1 MTASD
6 EPVRGVAKDGRPQD
20 RLVPAATDFREL
32 VERLPLIV
40 YIDEADPTSP
50 SLYVSAQ
57 TTAVLGYT
65 PEDWASRPDFFL
77 SILHPDDRE
86 RVVAETARMLAG
98 GGQSPFEYRLLRRDG
113 SVVWMRDEAVLVQD
127 EAGKVL
133 CTQGYMLDITER
145 KEREGALW
153 RSEART
159 RAMLDAALDAVIT
172 IDCGGAIIEFN
183 PAAERIFGYARDAV
197 IGRQMVEL
205 IVPPALRTQHS
216 TGFRHYLATGE
227 GPVLGKR
234 IEVPAM
240 RADGSEFP
248 IELSIA
254 VVDLP
259 GEPVFTA
266 YLRDI
271 SEQKRRE
278 AAMLESEAIVDSSFD
293 AIVGRTTDGI
303 VTSWNAAAERIFGY
317 SAAEMLGRSVALL
330 APPESDDG
338 LEGVNQSLRR
348 GEPVGPFEAVR
359 VRKDGRRIDVES
371 TVSPIVG
378 PTGSVIGVSAIS
390 RDISERKRSQAL
402 AAGQAQLLE
411 FMATGAAL
419 PRVLDS
425 VARFVEE
432 HAEGVLASILL
443 LDRDGIHL
451 RHGAAPNLPDA
462 YCEAIDGTAVGPAV
476 GSCGTAAYRRER
488 VCVSDI
494 ASDPLWKDFRDL
506 ALDVGLR
513 ACWSTPIFAADSTLL
528 GTFALYYR
536 EPCDCDALN
545 VDIVDI
551 VELATHLAAIAIER
565 ARSESAAREGEE
577 RYRDLFENA
586 NEPIATVTMDEQ
598 ITEVNRAF
606 ERVLGY
612 TRAEIIGTNLA
623 QYTTPEG
630 VEESQ
635 RATQRKLSGEVS
647 GTTFEQEFHAK
658 DGHSVILEVSSRVIM
673 ENGIPVGVQ
682 GICRDVTARK
692 QSELELRRLSELNRH
707 QALHDDLTGLPNRA
721 CFGQQVEHAIS
732 VADEDGS
739 RMAVL
744 LMDLDRFKEINDTLG
759 HRYGDLLL
767 VELARRLE
775 SVLRRS
781 DTVARLGGDE
791 FGILVRQLSD
801 SADDLEQALERILA
815 ALEQPF
821 QADGL
826 PVHVE
831 ASIGVARYPV
841 HGRDV
846 DLLLQRADVAMYMA
860 KATGAPHAEYEVE
873 LDRHDTATLT
883 LLSELPRALRDREL
897 VLHYQPKLDVHTGEL
912 AGIEALTRWQHP
924 TRGLI
929 APGEFVPA
937 AENTGLIQPLT
948 RYVLDEALGQLARWK
963 GDGHRLN
970 VAVNLSMRN
979 LHDTTLPE
987 QVARLLHKWELP
999 GERLTIEITE
1009 SAIVS
1014 DPVRTAD
1021 IIRRL
1026 KELGVGIAID
1036 DFGTGYTSLA
1046 YLARLAIT
1054 QLKIDRSFVQN
1065 MDSDADDAAIV
1076 RSIITL
1082 GHDLGL
1088 EVVAEGVETRAT
1100 CEQLARLGCDTV
1112 QGYWLSRALPPD
1124 ELSEWLTHTAKRMG
1138 EAAA

>member
-1 MTASD
+1 MTARDPS
-6 EPVRGVAKDGRPQD
+6 PRGVKSERSPLD
-20 RLVPAATDFREL
+20 RLAPAAADFRGV

-40 YIDEADPTSP
+40 YIDEADPTAP
-50 SLYVSAQ
+50 TLYISSQ

-65 PEDWASRPDFFL
+65 PEDWTSRPDFFM

-86 RVVAETARMLAG
+86 RVVAETARLLTAG
-98 GGQSPFEYRLLRRDG
+98 EQSPFEYRVLRRDG
-113 SVVWMRDEAVLVQD
+113 SVAWIRDEAVVVRD
-127 EAGKVL
+127 EAGRSV

-145 KEREGALW
+145 KEREAALSH
-153 RSEART
+153 SEART

-172 IDCGGAIIEFN
+172 IDRRGAVIEFN
-183 PAAERIFGYARDAV
+183 PAAERIFGYARDIV
-197 IGRQMVEL
+197 VGRQMVDL
-205 IVPPALRTQHS
+205 IVPPALREAHS
-216 TGFRHYLATGE
+216 TGFERYLATGE
-227 GPVLGKR
+227 GPLLGKR

-240 RADGSEFP
+240 RADGSEFAS
-248 IELSIA
+248 ELSIQA
-254 VVDLP
+254 VDAP
-259 GEPVFTA
+259 GGPLFTA
-266 YLRDI
+266 YVRDI

-278 AAMLESEAIVDSSFD
+278 AALLESEAIVGSSFD
-293 AIVGRTTDGI
+293 AIVGRTIDGI

-317 SAAEMLGRSVALL
+317 GAAEMLGRPVSLL
-330 APPESDDG
+330 APPEGDDV
-338 LEGVNQSLRR
+338 LEAANESMRR
-348 GEPVGPFEAVR
+348 GEEVEPFEAVR
-359 VRKDGRRIDVES
+359 IRKDGRRIYVES
-371 TVSPIVG
+371 TLSPIVG

-390 RDISERKRSQAL
+390 RDVTERKRSQAL

-419 PRVLDS
+419 PQVLDN
-425 VARFVEE
+425 VARFVEQ
-432 HAEGVLASILL
+432 HADGVLVSILL

-451 RHGAAPNLPDA
+451 RHGAAPSLPGA
-462 YCEAIDGTAVGPAV
+462 FCEAIDGTAIGPAA

-488 VCVSDI
+488 VCVTDI
-494 ASDPLWKDFRDL
+494 ASDPLWHDFRDL
-506 ALDVGLR
+506 ALDAGLR
-513 ACWSTPIFAADSTLL
+513 ACWSTPILAADSALL
-528 GTFALYYR
+528 GTFALYHR
-536 EPCDCDALN
+536 QPCDFDALDG
-545 VDIVDI
+545 DILD
-551 VELATHLAAIAIER
+551 LATHLAAIAIER
-565 ARSESAAREGEE
+565 ARSEAAAREGEE

-598 ITEVNRAF
+598 ITDVNRAF
-606 ERVLGY
+606 EHVLGY

-623 QYTTPEG
+623 DYTTPEG

-635 RATQRKLSGEVS
+635 RATEHKLSGEAR
-647 GTTFEQEFHAK
+647 GTTFEQEFQAK
-658 DGHSVILEVSSRVIM
+658 DGHAVMLEVSSRVIV
-673 ENGIPVGVQ
+673 ENGVPVGVQ
-682 GICRDVTARK
+682 GICRDITARK
-692 QSELELRRLSELNRH
+692 QSELDLRRLSELNRH

-732 VADEDGS
+732 VADQDGS
-739 RMAVL
+739 RLAVL
-744 LMDLDRFKEINDTLG
+744 LMDLNRFKEINDTLG

-767 VELARRLE
+767 AELARRLE

-781 DTVARLGGDE
+781 DTIARLGGDE
-791 FGILVRQLSD
+791 FGILVRQLSG
-801 SADDLEQALERILA
+801 SSDDLAQALERIHA

-821 QADGL
+821 EADGL
-826 PVHVE
+826 PLHIE
-831 ASIGVARYPV
+831 ASIGVACYPA

-846 DLLLQRADVAMYMA
+846 DLLLQRADVAMYVA
-860 KATGAPHAEYEVE
+860 KESGVPHAEYEEE
-873 LDRHDTATLT
+873 LDRHDTASLT
-883 LLSELPRALRDREL
+883 LLSELPRAMREREL
-897 VLHYQPKLDVHTGEL
+897 VLHYQPKLDIHTGAL
-912 AGIEALTRWQHP
+912 AGIEALMRWQHP

-929 APGEFVPA
+929 APGAFVPA
-937 AENTGLIQPLT
+937 AENTGLIQQLT

-987 QVARLLHKWELP
+987 QVERLLLKWELP
-999 GERLTIEITE
+999 GDRLTIEITE

-1014 DPVRTAD
+1014 DPVRTAGV
-1021 IIRRL
+1021 ISRL

-1076 RSIITL
+1076 RAIITL

-1088 EVVAEGVETRAT
+1088 EVVAEGVETKAT
-1100 CEQLARLGCDTV
+1100 YDQLARLGCDTV

-1124 ELSEWLTHTAKRMG
+1124 DLGEWLTHTARRLG